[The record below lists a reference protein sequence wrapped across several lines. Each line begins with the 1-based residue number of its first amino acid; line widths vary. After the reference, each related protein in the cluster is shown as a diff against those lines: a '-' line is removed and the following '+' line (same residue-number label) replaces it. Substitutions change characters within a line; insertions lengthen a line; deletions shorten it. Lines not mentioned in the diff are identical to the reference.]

1 MINYTA
7 ILIFTKHQ
15 RAIPVYKMSHKEALF
30 DYLIRLGD
38 TSLIA
43 GQRLSE
49 WCGHGPI
56 LEEDIAM
63 TNISLDL
70 IGQAR
75 QFLTYAGEVEGK
87 GRDEDALAYH
97 RDVWEFKNVKLVEQP
112 NGDFAQTIL
121 KHFFLSTFNCLLYG
135 ALSKSIDETLAAI
148 ATKSLKEVL
157 YHKRHSTEWVKRL
170 GDGTEESNKRIN
182 FALNEL
188 WTFTG
193 ELFEMTE
200 VDEILVKEGIAS
212 DLNELYLRWLN
223 EVNEVFEEA
232 TLDAPSDVF
241 MATGS
246 RKGLH
251 TEHLGYI
258 LAEMQF
264 LPRAY
269 PDAKW

>member
-1 MINYTA
+1 MN
-7 ILIFTKHQ
+7 KQ
-15 RAIPVYKMSHKEALF
+15 EALF
-30 DYLIRLGD
+30 EYLIRLGD

-43 GQRLSE
+43 GQRLTE

-56 LEEDIAM
+56 LEEDIAL

-75 QFLTYAGEVEGK
+75 SFLSYAGEVQGLGK
-87 GRDEDALAYH
+87 DEDALAFH
-97 RDVWEFKNVKLVEQP
+97 RDVWEFRNVKLVEQP

-135 ALSKSIDETLAAI
+135 ALQHSKDETLAAI

-157 YHKRHSTEWVKRL
+157 YHKRHSAEWVKRL
-170 GDGTEESNKRIN
+170 GAGTEESNQRITRS
-182 FALNEL
+182 LNEI

-193 ELFEMTE
+193 ELFEMTK
-200 VDEILVKEGIAS
+200 VDEVLVKEGIAV
-212 DLNELYLRWLN
+212 DLKELYLRWLN
-223 EVNEVFEEA
+223 EVGEIFEEA
-232 TLDAPSDVF
+232 TLDVPKDVF

-251 TEHLGYI
+251 TEHLGYL

-269 PDAKW
+269 PDATW

>member
-1 MINYTA
+1 MN
-7 ILIFTKHQ
+7 KQ
-15 RAIPVYKMSHKEALF
+15 EALF
-30 DYLIRLGD
+30 DYIIRLGD

-43 GQRLSE
+43 GQRLTE

-56 LEEDIAM
+56 LEEDIAL

-75 QFLTYAGEVEGK
+75 QFISYAGEVEGK
-87 GRDEDALAYH
+87 KRDEDALALH

-121 KHFFLSTFNCLLYG
+121 KHFFLSTFNCLLYNE
-135 ALSKSIDETLAAI
+135 LQKSRDETLAAI
-148 ATKSLKEVL
+148 AAKSPKEVL
-157 YHKRHSTEWVKRL
+157 YHKRHSAEWVKRL
-170 GDGTEESNKRIN
+170 GAGTEESNRRITY
-182 FALNEL
+182 AINEL

-200 VDEILVKEGIAS
+200 TDQILLKDNISCDLNKLQNQWLDEVKE
-212 DLNELYLRWLN
+212 
-223 EVNEVFEEA
+223 VFAIA
-232 TLDAPSDVF
+232 TLSVPEDVF

-246 RKGLH
+246 RKGIH